1 MLAILRS
8 SHSNHLLQSLGIC
21 RCPFTLTILPSC
33 CKELGH
39 KTAGGTHHLDVQHG
53 TIPALDQPGEPFIL
67 LSVFFLR
74 GVSSSLCVFVEP
86 HLHAQILILLPF
98 LSVLRSLK
106 GNGEKRVNMY
116 QKLNRLH
123 DSPSNKTTKPRPY
136 NDFHIIVIIS
146 IIVFTVW

>member
-136 NDFHIIVIIS
+136 NTS
-146 IIVFTVW
+146 TS